1 MLIKFETQLKLPVML
16 RFCLQTYRFEQF
28 VNVISNEQG
37 VSQNA
42 HDLNNRPSDFMLVLN
57 DSDETVCDDGN
68 MDLYAYGIFTL
79 TPKSLDSEM
88 LLDPFEEKF
97 HLPAVPVEKCNLR
110 SLEIEVV
117 RVVRE
122 RPAEVW
128 SIIDNPSDCGRII
141 AGISL
146 AGKAD
151 SLVSN
156 DIVSS
161 FKDVIASLNLIVRT
175 KLFPNDEEGSGPLDF
190 IETGKVKIASVKHI
204 ARQLF
209 ILEPV
214 HRFKIADIGI
224 ADSVKYR
231 YFRSDVNLRM
241 YLDSRLRASKLCPS
255 EYGEAEVN
263 GSGVNGIESSV
274 QFEILGDAELLCST
288 DHVGGKLLVDS
299 VISEIVGLG
308 DDIPV
313 GSSSSETEMIRAFSM
328 GANYI
333 REFPETGTA
342 CKLTEDK
349 HKKVIPM
356 SERPSL
362 CPVVVP
368 LHDTVE
374 LSLERSQHLLE
385 YVLPCM
391 HKHPMF
397 DSGAKVCISKAGQHI
412 VELNRC
418 A

>member
-1 MLIKFETQLKLPVML
+1 MLIEFEIQLKLPVIL
-16 RFCLQTYRFEQF
+16 RFSLQTYRFEQF
-28 VNVISNEQG
+28 VNVISDEQG
-37 VSQNA
+37 VSQNT
-42 HDLNNRPSDFMLVLN
+42 HDLDNRPSDFMLVL
-57 DSDETVCDDGN
+57 DDTDETVCDDGN
-68 MDLYAYGIFTL
+68 MDLYSDCIFTF
-79 TPKSLDSEM
+79 TPKRLDSEM

-97 HLPAVPVEKCNLR
+97 DLPAVSVEKSNLR
-110 SLEIEVV
+110 SLEVEVV

-128 SIIDNPSDCGRII
+128 SIVDNPSDCGRII

-151 SLVSN
+151 SLVS
-156 DIVSS
+156 DDVVLT
-161 FKDVIASLNLIVRT
+161 FKDVIASLNLIVWA
-175 KLFPNDEEGSGPLDF
+175 KLFPNDEEGSSPLNF

-204 ARQLF
+204 ACQLF

-214 HRFKIADIGI
+214 HGFEIADICI

-241 YLDSRLRASKLCPS
+241 YLDSGLRASELCPS

-263 GSGVNGIESSV
+263 GSGVNSIESSV
-274 QFEILGDAELLCST
+274 QFEIPGNAELLCSA

-299 VISEIVGLG
+299 AISEIVGPR
-308 DDIPV
+308 DDIPAR
-313 GSSSSETEMIRAFSM
+313 SSSPESEMIGAFSM
-328 GANYI
+328 GENYI

-342 CKLTEDK
+342 RKLTEDK
-349 HKKVIPM
+349 HKKMIPM

-391 HKHPMF
+391 HNHPIF
-397 DSGAKVCISKAGQHI
+397 DSGAKVCISNAGQYI

>member
-1 MLIKFETQLKLPVML
+1 ML

-42 HDLNNRPSDFMLVLN
+42 YDLNNRPSDFMLVLN

-97 HLPAVPVEKCNLR
+97 DLPAVPVEKCNLR

-141 AGISL
+141 ADISL

-156 DIVSS
+156 D
-161 FKDVIASLNLIVRT
+161 
-175 KLFPNDEEGSGPLDF
+175 
-190 IETGKVKIASVKHI
+190 
-204 ARQLF
+204 
-209 ILEPV
+209 
-214 HRFKIADIGI
+214 
-224 ADSVKYR
+224 
-231 YFRSDVNLRM
+231 
-241 YLDSRLRASKLCPS
+241 
-255 EYGEAEVN
+255 
-263 GSGVNGIESSV
+263 
-274 QFEILGDAELLCST
+274 
-288 DHVGGKLLVDS
+288 
-299 VISEIVGLG
+299 ISEIVGLG

-313 GSSSSETEMIRAFSM
+313 GSSSSETEMIGAFSM
-328 GANYI
+328 GAN
-333 REFPETGTA
+333 
-342 CKLTEDK
+342 
-349 HKKVIPM
+349 
-356 SERPSL
+356 
-362 CPVVVP
+362 
-368 LHDTVE
+368 
-374 LSLERSQHLLE
+374 
-385 YVLPCM
+385 
-391 HKHPMF
+391 KHPMF